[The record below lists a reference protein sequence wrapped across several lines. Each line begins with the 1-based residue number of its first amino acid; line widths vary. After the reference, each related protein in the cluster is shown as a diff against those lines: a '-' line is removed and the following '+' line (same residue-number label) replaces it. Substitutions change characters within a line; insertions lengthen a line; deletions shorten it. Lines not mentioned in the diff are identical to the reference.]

1 MFLTRSGS
9 EDSSQKTSKCVCF
22 FIMLV
27 INMYKYMNIA
37 IKEAEKA
44 FKEGEIPVGAII
56 VKDDKIISKAYNK
69 KESKNNPIAHAEIIA
84 ISKACKKL
92 KTWHLDDCTMYVTM
106 EPCLMCAGAMIQS
119 RIKKV
124 VYGVE
129 NKKFGFVGSIDNI
142 LNNKNMNHT
151 VEIEKNLCEEEISNM
166 LKKFFKDK
174 RS

>member
-1 MFLTRSGS
+1 
-9 EDSSQKTSKCVCF
+9 
-22 FIMLV
+22 MLV